1 MPEPSVVPEP
11 EDIPIPDADDLVIK
25 ILIDQMIDSDESSTD
40 ALEIFAATV
49 GDQKRVEVNERK
61 MTDGDRKLFRR
72 AKGGRVAAVAGS
84 PSFRRCEQECCRQS
98 LE

>member
-25 ILIDQMIDSDESSTD
+25 ILIDQMIDSDGSSTD

-72 AKGGRVAAVAGS
+72 AK
-84 PSFRRCEQECCRQS
+84 RRQGCSRGWITKFS
-98 LE
+98 TL

>member
-1 MPEPSVVPEP
+1 MVPEPSVVPEP

-25 ILIDQMIDSDESSTD
+25 ILIDQMLDSDESSTD

-61 MTDGDRKLFRR
+61 MTDGDRKQ
-72 AKGGRVAAVAGS
+72 G
-84 PSFRRCEQECCRQS
+84 RQS
-98 LE
+98 CSRGWVTKFSTL